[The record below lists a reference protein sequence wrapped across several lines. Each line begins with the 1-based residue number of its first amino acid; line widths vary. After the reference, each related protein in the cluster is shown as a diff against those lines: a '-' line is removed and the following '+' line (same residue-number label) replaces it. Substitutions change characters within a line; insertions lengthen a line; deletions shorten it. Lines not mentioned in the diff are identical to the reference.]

1 MRISDSP
8 ETSIYLFIYL
18 FIYYH
23 LFIILQ
29 ARAERFL
36 LGIYVFFT
44 AWLFRYFRPSLSP
57 HPPSPPLLPT
67 LRWSSDGDTDRKRAS
82 DKTSR

>member
-8 ETSIYLFIYL
+8 ETSIYLNIYL

-44 AWLFRYFRPSLSP
+44 AWVFRYFRPSL
-57 HPPSPPLLPT
+57 PPPPLLPT